1 MRGIEEVNRKGV
13 TLIELIVVMII
24 IAIGAILMAPGIG
37 AWLPNYRLRSTTRD
51 IVSTMRTAQMKAV
64 STNMEYRVLFDP
76 GAKTYILQ
84 RNSGGWQ
91 PDGATQGLPSG
102 IEISAINFTGTGNN
116 AQFNSNSTAS
126 GGSITLRNT
135 QSTEKKITLTTSTGR
150 IKIE

>member
-76 GAKTYILQ
+76 GLKTYTLQ

-91 PDGATQGLPSG
+91 ADGATQALPSG
-102 IEISAINFTGTGNN
+102 IEISAINFAGNN

-126 GGSITLRNT
+126 GGSIILINT
-135 QSTEKKITLTTSTGR
+135 KGTSKTITLTTSTGR

>member
-1 MRGIEEVNRKGV
+1 MDRKGV

-24 IAIGAILMAPGIG
+24 IAIGAVLMAPGIG

-64 STNMEYRVLFDP
+64 STNMDYRVLFDP

-91 PDGATQGLPSG
+91 PDGATQALPSG
-102 IEISAINFTGTGNN
+102 IEISAINFTGNN

-135 QSTEKKITLTTSTGR
+135 RSTEKKITLTTSTGR

>member
-1 MRGIEEVNRKGV
+1 MNRKGV

-24 IAIGAILMAPGIG
+24 IAIGAVLMAPGIG

-76 GAKTYILQ
+76 NAKTYSLQ

-91 PDGATQGLPSG
+91 ADGATQALPSG
-102 IEISAINFTGTGNN
+102 IGFSAITFSGNN

-135 QSTEKKITLTTSTGR
+135 KGTLKKITLTTSTGR